1 MAMKQLF
8 SRKKQKKHL
17 GEALG
22 GLANPDLLLL
32 PVRYPSVS
40 DKLLSLTD
48 LSTFFFFF
56 VLFVG
61 TLNFDLMSGF
71 RSVYYC

>member
-1 MAMKQLF
+1 MAMKQLCF
-8 SRKKQKKHL
+8 QGKNKKKHL

-40 DKLLSLTD
+40 DKLSLTD
-48 LSTFFFFF
+48 LSTFFLFFIF
-56 VLFVG
+56 LICW
-61 TLNFDLMSGF
+61 DS
-71 RSVYYC
+71 